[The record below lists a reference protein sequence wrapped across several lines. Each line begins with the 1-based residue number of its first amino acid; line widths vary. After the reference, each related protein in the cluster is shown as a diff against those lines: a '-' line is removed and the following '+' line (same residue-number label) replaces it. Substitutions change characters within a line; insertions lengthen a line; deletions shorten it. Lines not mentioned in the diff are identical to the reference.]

1 MNSHRHTSVKHYT
14 KYHFSAC
21 PDVSWAPV
29 PGKVAGEVK
38 LSILYKSEK
47 LFIMVMHIRGLVS
60 VCIKCKFSFLNYAT
74 FTSLMCCVYL

>member
-1 MNSHRHTSVKHYT
+1 MHAIVQHFNTVSV
-14 KYHFSAC
+14 C
-21 PDVSWAPV
+21 LDVSWAPV

-60 VCIKCKFSFLNYAT
+60 IRRNFHI
-74 FTSLMCCVYL
+74 